1 MTLNFEFGTVA
12 DPKQAQQLGKIL
24 CTCFNSSEDNW
35 QRYSKLIGLETYR
48 VIRQGS
54 KVLGGLTIYHMGQWF
69 GGCSL
74 PIAGIAGVGIAP
86 EHRGKGVAA
95 ALLSQMLKE
104 LHANGVPLSTL
115 YASTQR
121 LYQKVGYEQAGNA
134 CQFSIPTYSL
144 IAGEMPYGTLRER
157 LPINSVDPA
166 CREFHDIYCQRAKKT
181 SGNLDRHQ
189 VIWQR
194 ILQAAEEVV
203 YAYLIG
209 SKHQPEGYVIFSQKS
224 VPRGYDL
231 QVRDLAILTPAAG
244 RCLWTFF
251 AEHRSLANDVIW
263 VGPAVEPLLSLVPE
277 QTYQVVHLERWF
289 LRVVDVPKALM
300 LRGYPAGLEA
310 ELHLEVWDNLLPDN
324 NGRFILSVSEGRGEV
339 TRGGRGELQVNIRGL
354 SPLFTGLFTPDQLQ
368 VIGQIEATTAL
379 ALSTATQIFAGS
391 EPWMPDHF

>member
-1 MTLNFEFGTVA
+1 MTLSFEFSTVA
-12 DPKQAQQLGKIL
+12 DHEQAQQLGKII

-35 QRYSKLIGLETYR
+35 QLYSKLIGLENYR
-48 VIRQGS
+48 VMRQES
-54 KVLGGLTIYHMGQWF
+54 KVLGGLGIYHMGQWF

-74 PIAGIAGVGIAP
+74 PMAGIAGVGIAP

-95 ALLSQMLKE
+95 VLLSQTLKE
-104 LHANGVPLSTL
+104 LYANGVPLSTL

-134 CQFSIPTYSL
+134 CRFSIPTRSL
-144 IAGEMPYGTLRER
+144 IAGDR
-157 LPINSVDPA
+157 LPVSAVDPA
-166 CREFHDIYCQRAKKT
+166 CQQFHDIYCQRARGA
-181 SGNLDRHQ
+181 SGNLDRHP

-194 ILQAAEEVV
+194 IVQAGEEVV

-209 SKHQPEGYVIFSQKS
+209 PKHQPEGYVIFTQKS
-224 VPRGYDL
+224 VPRGYNL

-277 QTYQVVHLERWF
+277 QTYQVLHLERWF

-300 LRGYPAGLEA
+300 LRGYPAGVET
-310 ELHLEVWDNLLPDN
+310 ELHLEIWDDLLPEN
-324 NGRFILSVSEGRGEV
+324 NGRFILSVSKGRGEV

-354 SPLFTGLFTPDQLQ
+354 SPLYTGLFTPNQLQ
-368 VIGQIEATTAL
+368 VIGQIEAPTL

>member
-12 DPKQAQQLGKIL
+12 DHEQAQQLGKIL

-35 QRYSKLIGLETYR
+35 QHYSKVLGLENYR
-48 VIRQGS
+48 IIRQGN
-54 KVLGGLTIYHMGQWF
+54 KVLGGLAIYHMGQWF
-69 GGCSL
+69 GGSSL

-95 ALLSQMLKE
+95 ALLSQTLKE

-134 CQFSIPTYSL
+134 CRFSIPTHSL
-144 IAGEMPYGTLRER
+144 IAGDR
-157 LPINSVDPA
+157 LPIRSVDPT
-166 CREFHDIYCQRAKKT
+166 CQEFHDIYRQRAKGT

-189 VIWQR
+189 LIWQR
-194 ILQAAEEVV
+194 IVQADEEVV

-209 SKHQPEGYVIFSQKS
+209 SEHQPEGYVIFSQKS
-224 VPRGYDL
+224 VSRGYNL
-231 QVRDLAILTPAAG
+231 QVRDLTILTPAAG

-251 AEHRSLANDVIW
+251 ADHRSLANNVIW

-300 LRGYPAGLEA
+300 LRGYPAGVETQ
-310 ELHLEVWDNLLPDN
+310 LHLEVWDDLLPEN

-339 TRGGRGELQVNIRGL
+339 TQGGRGELQINIRGL
-354 SPLFTGLFTPDQLQ
+354 SPLYTGLFTPLQLQ
-368 VIGQIEATTAL
+368 VIGQIEATAL
-379 ALSTATQIFAGS
+379 ALSAATQIFAGS